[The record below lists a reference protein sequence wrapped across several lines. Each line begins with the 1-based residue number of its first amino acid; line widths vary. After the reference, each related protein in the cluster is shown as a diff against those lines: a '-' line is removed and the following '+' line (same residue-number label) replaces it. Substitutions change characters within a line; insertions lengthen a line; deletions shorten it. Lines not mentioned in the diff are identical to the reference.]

1 MLAPGDCT
9 LYAIDMQELGRN
21 DLERR
26 FGSEEAL
33 GIQFARADGGFYS
46 PAEMAAYWLRPEAD
60 LTAEFPSQFA
70 DGTDAICCT
79 NYAIHVVRGVH
90 PVSARIMGFANI
102 DNPRSRVAREEIHP
116 AGHDFAIVA
125 DRYLVDP
132 WIVFVAGYTHQIVF
146 DLSDPRDAAT
156 VLDLYGPAE
165 CWTPNIR
172 AMEAALR
179 GVSEPQKPHRAAH
192 GQSFPKLK

>member
-1 MLAPGDCT
+1 
-9 LYAIDMQELGRN
+9 MQELGR
-21 DLERR
+21 DELQRL

-33 GIQFARADGGFYS
+33 GIRFTRPDGGFYS
-46 PAEMAAYWLRPEAD
+46 PAEMDAYWHRPDAD
-60 LTAEFPSQFA
+60 PLAEFPSQFA

-79 NYAIHVVRGVH
+79 NYAIHVVRGVR
-90 PVSARIMGFANI
+90 PISAQIMGFANI
-102 DNPRSRVAREEIHP
+102 DNPHSRVALEEIHP

-165 CWTPNIR
+165 CWTPNTR

-179 GVSEPQKPHRAAH
+179 GVTEPQKPPRALCVRPSPRS
-192 GQSFPKLK
+192 G